1 MSRREQHRTRHTG
14 WLRAAVM
21 GGILST
27 ASLILGVAAAHG
39 TNSNVL
45 IAGIAGLVAGAMS
58 MTAGEYVSVHS
69 QKTNRTEQPVAGNAG
84 AERTTANDLQNI
96 LYSTDVATLFLDKSL
111 NIQFFTP
118 ATKALFAIIPSDIGR
133 PLSDLNSLA
142 MDANLVTDT
151 ATVLLTLGPMERE
164 IETRSGACFIRRVL
178 PYRTQND
185 GVEGVVC
192 HHLCRHHRT
201 AACRGRARDRQAAGR
216 SGECRQNALPRRGK
230 PRSASAAAN
239 SCPCARTADE
249 ECRNGKG
256 QETCYSPG

>member
-1 MSRREQHRTRHTG
+1 M
-14 WLRAAVM
+14 AAR
-21 GGILST
+21 GCDGRGDGILST

-39 TNSNVL
+39 TNSSVL

-58 MTAGEYVSVHS
+58 MAAGEYVSVHS

-111 NIQFFTP
+111 NIRFFTP

-142 MDANLVTDT
+142 MDADLVTDT
-151 ATVLLTLGPMERE
+151 ATVLLTLEPMERE

-185 GVEGVVC
+185 GVEGVVITFADITLNGGMSRTSSGSPSGRPIRRMPPKRASSPRQATTC
-192 HHLCRHHRT
+192 ASRCKLLPLCK
-201 AACRGRARDRQAAGR
+201 ACRRRM
-216 SGECRQNALPRRGK
+216 SKRRG
-230 PRSASAAAN
+230 PRNLLLAWMRRWVR
-239 SCPCARTADE
+239 CR
-249 ECRNGKG
+249 EC
-256 QETCYSPG
+256 

>member
-1 MSRREQHRTRHTG
+1 
-14 WLRAAVM
+14 M

-58 MTAGEYVSVHS
+58 MTAGEYVSVHCRKLTALNS
-69 QKTNRTEQPVAGNAG
+69 QLQETLERSEQPPMIY
-84 AERTTANDLQNI
+84 RTSFTAPMSRHSSWI
-96 LYSTDVATLFLDKSL
+96 RVL

-142 MDANLVTDT
+142 MDADLVTDT
-151 ATVLLTLGPMERE
+151 ATVLLTLEPMERE

-185 GVEGVVC
+185 GVEGVVIITFADITERRHVADELGIAKRQADQANTETASSAQATTC
-192 HHLCRHHRT
+192 ASRCKLLPLCK
-201 AACRGRARDRQAAGR
+201 ACRRRM
-216 SGECRQNALPRRGK
+216 SKRRG
-230 PRSASAAAN
+230 PRNLLLAWMRRWVR
-239 SCPCARTADE
+239 CR
-249 ECRNGKG
+249 EC
-256 QETCYSPG
+256 